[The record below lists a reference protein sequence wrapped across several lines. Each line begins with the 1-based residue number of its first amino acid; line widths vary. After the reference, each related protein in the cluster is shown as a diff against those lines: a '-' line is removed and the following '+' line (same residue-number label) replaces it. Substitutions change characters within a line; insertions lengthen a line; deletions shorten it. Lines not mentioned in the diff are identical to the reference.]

1 MKVSVQVG
9 SNKITVAVDKAT
21 TAPHLIR
28 MVLKR
33 CRIVCTKFSEYTL
46 FERAFGIERQV
57 AIDENIASI
66 AFAWSTVPGQKVDF
80 VLRLT
85 KLLAV
90 PKLYGNTGE
99 VYKIYRCSSK
109 YTNFKVLNNSNSS
122 GEHIYESSIDSDD
135 RLLSLVLKENQK
147 QKKLSLK
154 SLLIGRVKR
163 LRDLKKAIRN

>member
-9 SNKITVAVDKAT
+9 SNKITVAVDKTT

-28 MVLKR
+28 MALKR
-33 CRIVCTKFSEYTL
+33 CRIVCAKFSEYTL
-46 FERAFGIERQV
+46 FERAFGIERPV
-57 AIDENIASI
+57 ASDENIANI
-66 AFAWSTVPGQKVDF
+66 AFAWSTVSGPKVDF

-90 PKLYGNTGE
+90 PKLYGSTGE
-99 VYKIYRCSSK
+99 VYKFYRCSSM

-122 GEHIYESSIDSDD
+122 EEHIYDSCVDSDD
-135 RLLSLVLKENQK
+135 RLLSLVLKETKK

-163 LRDLKKAIRN
+163 LRDFKKSVNN